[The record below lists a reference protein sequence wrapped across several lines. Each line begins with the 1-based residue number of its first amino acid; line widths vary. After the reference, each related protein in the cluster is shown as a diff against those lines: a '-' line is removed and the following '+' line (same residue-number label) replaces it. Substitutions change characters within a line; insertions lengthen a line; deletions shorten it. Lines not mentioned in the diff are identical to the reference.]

1 MTVPIVHMI
10 GQAHLDPAWLWRWPE
25 GRAEA
30 LATSR
35 SAADRLAEYPDFHFV
50 RGEAQIYEWIE
61 REDPVLFAEIVG
73 RIREGRWHVVNGM
86 IVQPDMN
93 LPQGE
98 SFVRHF
104 LLGKATLREK
114 LEGEPR
120 VAYCVDSFGHAETL
134 PQIFRKCGCEAY
146 VFMRPG
152 PHEMPDVPQAFWWQ
166 APDGSRVM
174 TFRIAASYGTRSTDL
189 SAHIDRALEQKPAAL
204 NDTMCFF
211 GVGNHGGGPTIAQIE
226 ALHALQKA
234 RDDIKIRFSS
244 PQAYFDA
251 VRSTADGWPTV
262 AEELYFHATGCYSAN
277 SSLKRAHRQAEC
289 SLLVAERLAALAHAW
304 VGRRV
309 EADTLRRLW
318 HDVCFNQFHDILGGC
333 TVKEAA
339 DDAIAAFQRVI
350 ATSQEITDDAGRAIA
365 SRIDTRGPGGTV
377 VLFNPAAEPVE
388 RTVEYEP
395 WTEWDAWVE
404 GGWGLADERGAP
416 VAWQKIT
423 SHEAL
428 TSPEGRGIHR
438 LVFRASLPPLGYR
451 VFRFAKGLPQGDLTS
466 DVKVTPTSL
475 ENEHLRIALDPATGD
490 IRSCVDIESGLE
502 LVGPG
507 GWNVLQVLED
517 LSDTW
522 SHRETR
528 WDKVVGTF
536 GKPKITVAENGPLQA
551 SLLVERSYEEVGA
564 DGARGTLLQE
574 LIVHRDEPEIVI
586 RNWLFWQGRWRML
599 KLACDVALALSDVE
613 GITEPR
619 AARDVPFGFSEWPAD
634 GTERAGQMWV
644 GVSGEATVSGAER
657 ALSLSKG
664 AADGASTG
672 SATVGLAILNDS
684 KYGCDVN
691 GSTVRLT
698 VLRCP
703 PYAYHVPPH
712 GFGTKLRYDWLD
724 QGSQEFTVVLRPH
737 VGDWR
742 EAEIV
747 RRARELNLPLPA
759 ITMHSHAGKR
769 PKSASLAALTNAD
782 MELTALKLAEDGDGY
797 IVRVADRH
805 GRASRG
811 ALIWGAQSFP
821 VALEPFEVATL
832 RLCSRGEGWE
842 AVRCDMIERIF

>member
-1 MTVPIVHMI
+1 MTKTVVHMI
-10 GQAHLDPAWLWRWPE
+10 GQAHLDPAWLWRWTE

-50 RGEAQIYEWIE
+50 RGEAQIYDWIE
-61 REDPVLFAEIVG
+61 REDPELFAEIVQ

-104 LLGKATLREK
+104 LLGKAYMRHML
-114 LEGEPR
+114 GVEPA

-152 PHEMPDVPQAFWWQ
+152 PHEMAGVSQAFWWQ

-174 TFRIAASYGTRSTDL
+174 AFRIASSYGTRSTDL
-189 SAHIDRALEQKPAAL
+189 VDHIGRALAEKPAGL
-204 NDTMCFF
+204 DDTMCFF
-211 GVGNHGGGPTIAQIE
+211 GVGNHGGGPTVAQIE
-226 ALHALQKA
+226 ALHALQPG
-234 RDDIKIRFSS
+234 RDDIEVRFSS

-251 VRSTADGWPTV
+251 VRSTAEEWPAV
-262 AEELYFHATGCYSAN
+262 AAELYFHATGCYSAN
-277 SSLKRAHRQAEC
+277 SALKRVHRHAEC
-289 SLLVAERLAALAHAW
+289 SLLVAERMVALAHFWAARTASAETLRTLRQLW
-304 VGRRV
+304 VG
-309 EADTLRRLW
+309 A
-318 HDVCFNQFHDILGGC
+318 CFNQFHDILGGC
-333 TVKEAA
+333 TVKDAA

-350 ATSQEITDDAGRAIA
+350 ATAQEIADDAGRAVA
-365 SRIDTRGPGGTV
+365 ARVDTRGPGGTV
-377 VLFNPAAEPVE
+377 VLFNPAAGPVE
-388 RTVEYEP
+388 QYVEYEP
-395 WTEWDAWVE
+395 WTEWDAWVA
-404 GGWGLADERGAP
+404 GGWGLADDRGEP

-451 VFRFAKGLPQGDLTS
+451 VFRFAKGLPQGELAS

-475 ENEHLRIALDPATGD
+475 ENESLRVSLDPDTGH
-490 IRSCVDIESGLE
+490 IRSCVDVESGLE

-517 LSDTW
+517 TSDTW

-528 WDKVVGTF
+528 WDKVIGAF
-536 GKPKITVAENGPLQA
+536 GRAKITVAENGPLQA
-551 SLLVERSYEEVGA
+551 SLLVERSYAEEGA
-564 DGARGTLLQE
+564 EGAHGSLLQE
-574 LIVHRDEPEIVI
+574 LIVRRDEPELLI

-599 KLACDVALALSDVE
+599 KLACDVAIA
-613 GITEPR
+613 EPK
-619 AARDVPFGFSEWPAD
+619 AVRDVPFGFSEWPAD

-644 GVSGEATVSGAER
+644 DVWGDAGGSR
-657 ALSLSKG
+657 ALT
-664 AADGASTG
+664 A
-672 SATVGLAILNDS
+672 GLALLNDG

-691 GSTVRLT
+691 GSVVRLT

-712 GFGTKLRYDWLD
+712 VFDSKLRYDWLD
-724 QGSQEFTVVLRPH
+724 QGSQEFTIVLRPH

-742 EAEIV
+742 EAAVV
-747 RRARELNLPLPA
+747 RRARELNLALPA
-759 ITMHSHAGKR
+759 ITMHSHPGAR
-769 PKSASLAALTNAD
+769 PASASLAALTSAD

-797 IVRVADRH
+797 IVRVTGRH
-805 GRASRG
+805 GRAAAG
-811 ALIWGAQSFP
+811 TLIWGRDSFP
-821 VALEPFEVATL
+821 LALEPFEVATL
-832 RLCSRGEGWE
+832 RLRQREGRWQ
-842 AVRCDMIERIF
+842 AMPCDMIERCEGG

>member
-1 MTVPIVHMI
+1 MTKTTVHMI

-35 SAADRLAEYPDFHFV
+35 SAADRLREYPDFHFV
-50 RGEAQIYEWIE
+50 RGEAQIYDWIE
-61 REDPVLFAEIVG
+61 REDPALFAEIVA

-104 LLGKATLREK
+104 LLGKAYMREM
-114 LEGEPR
+114 LGVEPA

-152 PHEMPDVPQAFWWQ
+152 PHEMPGVPQAFWWQ
-166 APDGSRVM
+166 APDGSRVL
-174 TFRIAASYGTRSTDL
+174 TFRIAGSYGTRTLEL
-189 SAHIDRALEQKPAAL
+189 SAHIDRALEQKPDGL
-204 NDTMCFF
+204 SDTMCFF

-226 ALHALQKA
+226 ALHALQGE
-234 RDDIKIRFSS
+234 RDDVEIRFSS
-244 PQAYFDA
+244 PQIYFDA
-251 VRSTADGWPTV
+251 VRATAEGWPTV

-277 SSLKRAHRQAEC
+277 SGLKRAHRQAEC
-289 SLLVAERLAALAHAW
+289 RLLVAERMAALAHAW
-304 VGRRV
+304 VGREV
-309 EADTLRRLW
+309 EGKTLRQLW
-318 HDVCFNQFHDILGGC
+318 VSTCFNQFHDILGGC
-333 TVKEAA
+333 TVKDAA
-339 DDAIAAFQRVI
+339 DDAIAALQRVVVT
-350 ATSQEITDDAGRAIA
+350 AQEITDDAGRAIA
-365 SRIDTRGPGGTV
+365 SQVNTAVPGGSAVPSGTV

-388 RTVEYEP
+388 QYVEYEP
-395 WTEWDAWVE
+395 WTEWDAWDA
-404 GGWGLADERGAP
+404 GGWGLADERGEP

-451 VFRFAKGLPQGDLTS
+451 VFRFAKGLPQGDLAS
-466 DVKVTPTSL
+466 AVKVTPATL

-490 IRSCVDIESGLE
+490 IRSCVDVASGLE
-502 LVGPG
+502 LVGPA
-507 GWNVLQVLED
+507 GWNVMQALED
-517 LSDTW
+517 TSDTW

-528 WDKVVGTF
+528 WEKVVGTF
-536 GKPKITVAENGPLQA
+536 GKPVITVAENGPLQA
-551 SLLVERSYEEVGA
+551 SLLVERSYEDASTLADA

-574 LIVHRDEPEIVI
+574 LIVRRDEPELLI

-599 KLACDVALALSDVE
+599 KLACDVAV
-613 GITEPR
+613 TEPH
-619 AARDVPFGFSEWPAD
+619 AARDVPFGFSVWPAD

-644 GVSGEATVSGAER
+644 GVSGDAT
-657 ALSLSKG
+657 
-664 AADGASTG
+664 ADPAQT
-672 SATVGLAILNDS
+672 AGLALLNDG
-684 KYGCDVN
+684 KYGCDVS

-712 GFGTKLRYDWLD
+712 VFGTKLRYDWLD

-742 EAEIV
+742 EAEV
-747 RRARELNLPLPA
+747 VKRARELNLPLPA

-769 PKSASLAALTNAD
+769 PKSASLAGLTNAD

-805 GRASRG
+805 GRPSRG
-811 ALIWGAQSFP
+811 ALVWGAQSFSL
-821 VALEPFEVATL
+821 ALAPFEVVTL
-832 RLCSRGEGWE
+832 RVRQRGGQWE
-842 AVRCDMIERIF
+842 AVRCDMIERNSGRD

>member
-1 MTVPIVHMI
+1 MTKTVVHMI
-10 GQAHLDPAWLWRWPE
+10 GQAHLDPAWLWRWTE

-35 SAADRLAEYPDFHFV
+35 SAADRLAEYPDFHFI
-50 RGEAQIYEWIE
+50 RGESQIYEWIE
-61 REDPVLFAEIVG
+61 REDPALFAEIVG

-104 LLGKATLREK
+104 LLAKAYMREK
-114 LEGEPR
+114 LGVEPA

-134 PQIFRKCGCEAY
+134 PQIFGKCGCEAY

-152 PHEMPDVPQAFWWQ
+152 PHEMADVPQAFWWQ

-174 TFRIAASYGTRSTDL
+174 TFRIAASYGTRTLDL
-189 SAHIDRALEQKPAAL
+189 SPHIDRALEQKPADL
-204 NDTMCFF
+204 SETMCFF

-226 ALHALQKA
+226 ALHALQKE
-234 RDDIKIRFSS
+234 RDDVEIRFSG

-251 VRSTADGWPTV
+251 VRQTAGAWPTI
-262 AEELYFHATGCYSAN
+262 AEELYFHATGCYAAN
-277 SSLKRAHRQAEC
+277 SALKRAHRQAEC
-289 SLLVAERLAALAHAW
+289 SLLAAERMAALAHAW
-304 VGRRV
+304 VERGV
-309 EADTLRRLW
+309 EAETLRRLW
-318 HDVCFNQFHDILGGC
+318 HDVCLNQFHDILGGC
-333 TVKEAA
+333 TVKDAA
-339 DDAIAAFQRVI
+339 DDAIAALQRVI
-350 ATSQEITDDAGRAIA
+350 ITSQEIVDDAGRAVA
-365 SRIDTRGPGGTV
+365 AQVDTRGPGGTV

-388 RTVEYEP
+388 RYVEYEP
-395 WTEWDAWVE
+395 WTEWDAWVP
-404 GGWGLADERGAP
+404 GGWGLADERGEP

-438 LVFRASLPPLGYR
+438 LVFRAALPPCGYR
-451 VFRFAKGLPQGDLTS
+451 AFRFAKGLPQGDITS
-466 DVKVTPTSL
+466 AVKVTQTTL
-475 ENEHLRIALDPATGD
+475 ENEHLHVTLDPETGA
-490 IRSCVDIESGLE
+490 ISSCVDLASGLE
-502 LVGPG
+502 LAGPG

-517 LSDTW
+517 TSDTW

-528 WDKVVGTF
+528 WDKVLGTF
-536 GKPKITVAENGPLQA
+536 GKPTITVAENGPLQA
-551 SLLVERSYEEVGA
+551 SLLVERSYDEAGA
-564 DGARGTLLQE
+564 DSAHGTLLQE
-574 LIVHRDEPEIVI
+574 LIVRRDEPELLV

-599 KLACDVALALSDVE
+599 KLACDVAV
-613 GITEPR
+613 TEPH

-634 GTERAGQMWV
+634 GTERAGHMWLDV
-644 GVSGEATVSGAER
+644 TGDATGDPAQT
-657 ALSLSKG
+657 A
-664 AADGASTG
+664 
-672 SATVGLAILNDS
+672 GLALLNDG

-712 GFGTKLRYDWLD
+712 VFGTKLRYDWLD

-742 EAEIV
+742 EAEV
-747 RRARELNLPLPA
+747 VKRARELNLPLPA

-769 PKSASLAALTNAD
+769 PKSASLAALTSAD

-805 GRASRG
+805 GRPAQG
-811 ALIWGAQSFP
+811 ALVWGAERFP
-821 VALEPFEVATL
+821 LTLAPFEVVTL
-832 RLCSRGEGWE
+832 RVRPRGGQWE
-842 AVRCDMIERIF
+842 AVRCDMIERSL

>member
-1 MTVPIVHMI
+1 MAKTIVHMI

-35 SAADRLAEYPDFHFV
+35 SAADRLTEYPDFHFI
-50 RGEAQIYEWIE
+50 RGEAQIYDWIE
-61 REDPVLFAEIVG
+61 REDPALFAEIVA

-86 IVQPDMN
+86 VVQPDMN

-104 LLGKATLREK
+104 LLGKAYMRHML
-114 LEGEPR
+114 GVEPL

-134 PQIFRKCGCEAY
+134 PQIFRKCGCDAY

-152 PHEMPDVPQAFWWQ
+152 PHEMPGVPQAFWWQ

-174 TFRIAASYGTRSTDL
+174 AFRIAGSYGTRATDL
-189 SAHIDRALEQKPAAL
+189 SSHIDRALEQKPAGL
-204 NDTMCFF
+204 SDTMCFF
-211 GVGNHGGGPTIAQIE
+211 GVGNHGGGPTVAQIQ
-226 ALHALQKA
+226 ALHALQKT
-234 RDDIKIRFSS
+234 RDDIEIRFSS

-277 SSLKRAHRQAEC
+277 SGLKRAHRQAEC
-289 SLLVAERLAALAHAW
+289 SLLVAERMAALAHAW
-304 VGRRV
+304 AARGV
-309 EADTLRRLW
+309 ETETLRRLW

-333 TVKEAA
+333 TVKDAA
-339 DDAIAAFQRVI
+339 DDAIATFQRVV
-350 ATSQEITDDAGRAIA
+350 ATAQEITDDAGRAIA
-365 SRIDTRGPGGTV
+365 GQIDTRGPAGTV
-377 VLFNPAAEPVE
+377 VVFNLAAEPVE
-388 RTVEYEP
+388 RTIEYEP

-404 GGWGLADERGAP
+404 SGWGLADERGDP

-438 LVFRASLPPLGYR
+438 LVFRASLPSLGYR

-466 DVKVTPTSL
+466 AVKVTPTTL
-475 ENEHLRIALDPATGD
+475 ENAHLRIALDPETGA
-490 IRSCVDIESGLE
+490 ISSCVDVETGLE
-502 LVGPG
+502 LVGPA
-507 GWNVLQVLED
+507 GWNVMQALED
-517 LSDTW
+517 TSDTW

-528 WDKVVGTF
+528 WDHVVGTF
-536 GKPKITVAENGPLQA
+536 GKAKITVAENGPLQA
-551 SLLVERSYEEVGA
+551 SLLVERSYEEAGA
-564 DGARGTLLQE
+564 DGAHGTLLQE

-599 KLACDVALALSDVE
+599 KLACDVA
-613 GITEPR
+613 ITEPK
-619 AARDVPFGFSEWPAD
+619 AARDAPFGFSEWPAD

-644 GVSGEATVSGAER
+644 GVSGDAAGEASQTA
-657 ALSLSKG
+657 
-664 AADGASTG
+664 
-672 SATVGLAILNDS
+672 GLAILNDG

-712 GFGTKLRYDWLD
+712 VFGTKLRYDWLD

-747 RRARELNLPLPA
+747 KRARELNLPLPA
-759 ITMHSHAGKR
+759 ITMHSHPGVR
-769 PKSASLAALTNAD
+769 PKSASLAGLTNAD

-811 ALIWGAQSFP
+811 ALVWGSQSFGL
-821 VALEPFEVATL
+821 ALQPFEVVTL
-832 RLCSRGEGWE
+832 RIRQRDGSWQ
-842 AVRCDMIERIF
+842 AARCDMIEREE

>member
-1 MTVPIVHMI
+1 MPKPIVHMI

-35 SAADRLAEYPDFHFV
+35 SAADRLTEYRDFHFA

-61 REDPVLFAEIVG
+61 REDPALFAEIVR

-104 LLGKATLREK
+104 LLAKAYMREK
-114 LEGEPR
+114 LGVEPR

-134 PQIFRKCGCEAY
+134 PQILRKCGCEAY

-152 PHEMPDVPQAFWWQ
+152 PHEMPGVPQAFWWQ

-174 TFRIAASYGTRSTDL
+174 TFRIAGSYGTRTLDL
-189 SAHIDRALEQKPAAL
+189 SSHIDRALEQKPADLAH
-204 NDTMCFF
+204 TMCFF
-211 GVGNHGGGPTIAQIE
+211 GVGNHGGGPTIVQIE

-234 RDDIKIRFSS
+234 RDDIEIRFSA

-251 VRSTADGWPTV
+251 VRSTAAGWPTV

-277 SSLKRAHRQAEC
+277 SALKRAHRQAEC
-289 SLLVAERLAALAHAW
+289 SLLVAERMAALAHAW
-304 VGRRV
+304 VGREV
-309 EADTLRRLW
+309 EAETLRRLW

-350 ATSQEITDDAGRAIA
+350 ATAQEITDDAGRAIA
-365 SRIDTRGPGGTV
+365 AQIDTRGPGGTV

-388 RTVEYEP
+388 RYVEYEP
-395 WTEWDAWVE
+395 WTEWDAWGE
-404 GGWGLADERGAP
+404 SGWGLADERGAP
-416 VAWQKIT
+416 VAWQKIA

-451 VFRFAKGLPQGDLTS
+451 VFRFARGLPQGDLTS
-466 DVKVTPTSL
+466 AVKATPTSL
-475 ENEHLRIALDPATGD
+475 ENERLRITLDPATGA
-490 IRSCVDIESGLE
+490 ISSCVDLASGLE
-502 LVGPG
+502 LVGPA
-507 GWNVLQVLED
+507 GWNILQVLED
-517 LSDTW
+517 TSDTW
-522 SHRETR
+522 SHREMR
-528 WDKVVGTF
+528 WDKALGAF
-536 GKPKITVAENGPLQA
+536 GKAKITVAKNGPLQA
-551 SLLVERSYEEVGA
+551 SLLVERRYEEDGGA
-564 DGARGTLLQE
+564 HGALLQE
-574 LIVHRDEPEIVI
+574 LIVHRNEPEIVI

-599 KLACDVALALSDVE
+599 KLACDVAV
-613 GITEPR
+613 TEPR
-619 AARDVPFGFSEWPAD
+619 AARDVPFGFSEWAAD

-644 GVSGEATVSGAER
+644 GVA
-657 ALSLSKG
+657 G
-664 AADGASTG
+664 AAVGDAGQ
-672 SATVGLAILNDS
+672 TVGLAILNDG

-691 GSTVRLT
+691 GSAVRLT

-703 PYAYHVPPH
+703 PYAYHAPPH
-712 GFGTKLRYDWLD
+712 VFGAKLRYDWLD
-724 QGSQEFTVVLRPH
+724 QGGQEFTVVLRPH

-742 EAEIV
+742 AAGV
-747 RRARELNLPLPA
+747 VKRARELNLPLPA
-759 ITMHSHAGKR
+759 ITMHCHAGPR
-769 PKSASLAALTNAD
+769 PGSASLAGLTNAD
-782 MELTALKLAEDGDGY
+782 MELTALKLAENGDGY

-805 GRASRG
+805 GRPSRG
-811 ALIWGAQSFP
+811 ALVWAGQSFP
-821 VALEPFEVATL
+821 LALAPFEVVTL
-832 RLCSRGEGWE
+832 RVRPRGEGWE
-842 AVRCDMIERIF
+842 AVQCDMIERCG

>member
-1 MTVPIVHMI
+1 MTKTTVHMI

-61 REDPVLFAEIVG
+61 REDPALFAVIVA

-104 LLGKATLREK
+104 LLAKAYMREK
-114 LEGEPR
+114 LGVEPA

-152 PHEMPDVPQAFWWQ
+152 PHEMPGVPQAFWWQ
-166 APDGSRVM
+166 SPDGSRVM
-174 TFRIAASYGTRSTDL
+174 TFRIAGSYGTRTLDL
-189 SAHIDRALEQKPAAL
+189 SPHIDRALEQKPEGL
-204 NDTMCFF
+204 SDTMCFF
-211 GVGNHGGGPTIAQIE
+211 GVGNHGGGPTIAQID
-226 ALHALQKA
+226 ALHALQA
-234 RDDIKIRFSS
+234 TRDDIEIRFSS
-244 PQAYFDA
+244 PQTYFDA
-251 VRSTADGWPTV
+251 VRATAEGWPTV

-277 SSLKRAHRQAEC
+277 SALKRAHRQAEC
-289 SLLVAERLAALAHAW
+289 SLLVAERMAALAHAW
-304 VGRRV
+304 VGRAA
-309 EADTLRRLW
+309 EGETLRQLW
-318 HDVCFNQFHDILGGC
+318 VSTCFNQFHDILGGC
-333 TVKEAA
+333 TVKDAA
-339 DDAIAAFQRVI
+339 DDAIAALQRVVVT
-350 ATSQEITDDAGRAIA
+350 AQEMTDDAGRAIA
-365 SRIDTRGPGGTV
+365 AQVDTRGPGGTV
-377 VLFNPAAEPVE
+377 VIFNPAAEPTE
-388 RTVEYEP
+388 RFVEYEP
-395 WTEWDAWVE
+395 WTEWDAWDA

-466 DVKVTPTSL
+466 VLKVTPTSL
-475 ENEHLRIALDPATGD
+475 ENEHLRVTLDPQTGD
-490 IRSCVDIESGLE
+490 IRSCVDVASGLE

-507 GWNVLQVLED
+507 GWNVMQALED
-517 LSDTW
+517 TSDTW

-536 GKPKITVAENGPLQA
+536 GKPTITVAENGPLQA
-551 SLLVERSYEEVGA
+551 SLLVERSYDEDGGA
-564 DGARGTLLQE
+564 HGTLLQE

-599 KLACDVALALSDVE
+599 KLACDVTVT
-613 GITEPR
+613 GPR

-644 GVSGEATVSGAER
+644 GVSGD
-657 ALSLSKG
+657 
-664 AADGASTG
+664 AAGDPAQT
-672 SATVGLAILNDS
+672 AGLAILNDG

-712 GFGTKLRYDWLD
+712 VFGTKLRYDWLD

-742 EAEIV
+742 EAEV
-747 RRARELNLPLPA
+747 VKRARELNLPLPA
-759 ITMHSHAGKR
+759 ITMHSHAGSR

-805 GRASRG
+805 GRPSRG
-811 ALIWGAQSFP
+811 ALVWASQSFP
-821 VALEPFEVATL
+821 LALEPFEVVTL
-832 RLCSRGEGWE
+832 RMRERDGRWE
-842 AVRCDMIERIF
+842 AASCDMIERPL

>member
-1 MTVPIVHMI
+1 MTQPVVHMI

-35 SAADRLAEYPDFHFV
+35 AAADRLTEYPDFHFV

-61 REDPVLFAEIVG
+61 REDPALFAEIVA

-104 LLGKATLREK
+104 LLGKAIMREK
-114 LEGEPR
+114 LGVEPA

-152 PHEMPDVPQAFWWQ
+152 PHEMPGLPQAFWWQ
-166 APDGSRVM
+166 PALAASPGAPDDSRVLA
-174 TFRIAASYGTRSTDL
+174 FRIAGSYGTRTAEL
-189 SAHIDRALEQKPAAL
+189 SAHIDRALAEKPAEL
-204 NDTMCFF
+204 SDTMCFF

-226 ALHALQKA
+226 AIRALA
-234 RDDIKIRFSS
+234 ASRDDVTIRFSS

-251 VRSTADGWPTV
+251 IRPQADALPTV
-262 AEELYFHATGCYSAN
+262 TGELYYHATGCYTAN
-277 SSLKRAHRQAEC
+277 SALKRAHRQAEC
-289 SLLVAERLAALAHAW
+289 SLLVAERMAALASAW
-304 VGRRV
+304 VDRPV
-309 EADTLRRLW
+309 EGETLRRLW

-339 DDAIAAFQRVI
+339 DDAIAALQRVV
-350 ATSQEITDDAGRAIA
+350 ATAQEISDDACRAIA
-365 SRIDTRGPGGTV
+365 SQIDTQGPGGAV
-377 VLFNPAAEPVE
+377 VLFNPMAEPTE
-388 RTVEYEP
+388 RYVEYEP
-395 WTEWDAWVE
+395 WTEWDAWDA

-416 VAWQKIT
+416 VAWQKIA

-451 VFRFAKGLPQGDLTS
+451 VFRFAKGLPQGDLAS
-466 DVKVTPTSL
+466 AVQATPTTL
-475 ENEHLRIALDPATGD
+475 ANEHLRVALDPATGD
-490 IRSCVDIESGLE
+490 IRSCVDLASGLE
-502 LVGPG
+502 LVGPA
-507 GWNVLQVLED
+507 GWNVMQVLED
-517 LSDTW
+517 TSDTW

-528 WDKVVGTF
+528 WDKVVGAF
-536 GKPKITVAENGPLQA
+536 GKPVIAVAENGPLQA
-551 SLLVERSYEEVGA
+551 SLLVERSYEESGTDGCRGA
-564 DGARGTLLQE
+564 LLQE
-574 LIVHRDEPEIVI
+574 LIVRRDEPEIIV

-599 KLACDVALALSDVE
+599 KLACDVAV
-613 GITEPR
+613 TEPR
-619 AARDVPFGFSEWPAD
+619 AARDVPFGFSEWLAD

-644 GVSGEATVSGAER
+644 GVCGD
-657 ALSLSKG
+657 
-664 AADGASTG
+664 AAGDPTQTA
-672 SATVGLAILNDS
+672 GLAIFNDG

-691 GSTVRLT
+691 GSTARLT

-712 GFGTKLRYDWLD
+712 VFGTKLRYDWLD

-742 EAEIV
+742 EAEV
-747 RRARELNLPLPA
+747 VKRARELNLPLPA
-759 ITMHSHAGKR
+759 ITMHSHAGPR
-769 PKSASLAALTNAD
+769 PKSASWAGLTSAD

-805 GRASRG
+805 GRPSRG
-811 ALIWGAQSFP
+811 ALVWGAQSFLL
-821 VALEPFEVATL
+821 ALAPLEVVTL
-832 RLCSRGEGWE
+832 RVRARDGRWE
-842 AVRCDMIERIF
+842 ATRCDMIERAE

>member
-1 MTVPIVHMI
+1 MTKTTVHMI
-10 GQAHLDPAWLWRWPE
+10 GQAHLDPAWLWRWTE

-35 SAADRLAEYPDFHFV
+35 SAADRLREFPDFHFV
-50 RGEAQIYEWIE
+50 RGEAQIYDWTE
-61 REDPVLFAEIVG
+61 REDPALFAEIVQY
-73 RIREGRWHVVNGM
+73 IRAGRWHVVNGM

-104 LLGKATLREK
+104 LLGKATMREK
-114 LEGEPR
+114 LGVEPA

-152 PHEMPDVPQAFWWQ
+152 PHEMPGVPQAFWWQ

-174 TFRIAASYGTRSTDL
+174 AFRIAASYGTRAVEL
-189 SAHIDRALEQKPAAL
+189 SAHIDRALEEKPAGL
-204 NDTMCFF
+204 TDTMCFF
-211 GVGNHGGGPTIAQIE
+211 GVGNHGGGPTVAQIE
-226 ALHALQKA
+226 ALHTLQKT
-234 RDDIKIRFSS
+234 RDDIEIRFSS

-251 VRSTADGWPTV
+251 ARLTAEGWPTV
-262 AEELYFHATGCYSAN
+262 ADELYFHATGCYSAN

-289 SLLVAERLAALAHAW
+289 AVLTAERMAALAHAW
-304 VGRRV
+304 VDRAV
-309 EADTLRRLW
+309 ETETLRRLW
-318 HDVCFNQFHDILGGC
+318 RDVCFNQFHDILGGC
-333 TVKEAA
+333 TVKDAA
-339 DDAIAAFQRVI
+339 DDAIAALQRVI
-350 ATSQEITDDAGRAIA
+350 ATAQELTDDAGRAIA
-365 SRIDTRGPGGTV
+365 SQIDTRGPGGTV
-377 VLFNPAAEPVE
+377 VLFNPAAEPAE

-395 WTEWDAWVE
+395 WTEWDAWDA

-416 VAWQKIT
+416 VAWQKVA

-451 VFRFAKGLPQGDLTS
+451 VFRFAKGLPQGDLAS
-466 DVKVTPTSL
+466 AVKVTPTTL
-475 ENEHLRIALDPATGD
+475 ENEHLRIALDPQTGD
-490 IRSCVDIESGLE
+490 IRSCVDVASGLE
-502 LVGPG
+502 LAGPG
-507 GWNVLQVLED
+507 GWNVLQALED
-517 LSDTW
+517 TSDTW

-536 GKPKITVAENGPLQA
+536 GSAKITVAENGPLQA
-551 SLLVERSYEEVGA
+551 SLLVERSYAEPGA
-564 DGARGTLLQE
+564 DGSRGALLQE

-599 KLACDVALALSDVE
+599 KLACDVALAN
-613 GITEPR
+613 PR

-644 GVSGEATVSGAER
+644 GVSGD
-657 ALSLSKG
+657 
-664 AADGASTG
+664 AAGDPAQT
-672 SATVGLAILNDS
+672 AGLAILDDG

-712 GFGTKLRYDWLD
+712 VFGTKLRYDWLD

-747 RRARELNLPLPA
+747 KRARELNLPLPA
-759 ITMHSHAGKR
+759 ITMHSHAGPR

-811 ALIWGAQSFP
+811 ALVWGSQSFEL
-821 VALEPFEVATL
+821 ALEPFEVVTL
-832 RLCSRGEGWE
+832 RMRERGGRWE
-842 AVRCDMIERIF
+842 AAQCDMIEREE